1 MKLDSF
7 LIAEYMEA
15 CDWRAAAGVLADH
28 FNLRIQLP
36 AEITKYPAN
45 IPEKVIYICH
55 DNLSYRWTA
64 SGGFSR
70 MRNYPG
76 LGTSLIVYMPETKQS
91 IQT

>member
-15 CDWRAAAGVLADH
+15 CNWRAAAGVLADH

-36 AEITKYPAN
+36 AEITQYPAN
-45 IPEKVIYICH
+45 IPEKVIYIYY
-55 DNLSYRWTA
+55 DTASYRWNA
-64 SGGFSR
+64 SGGFDLYR
-70 MRNYPG
+70 GYAG
-76 LGTSLIVYMPETKQS
+76 LGIRSNVYMPEIKQS